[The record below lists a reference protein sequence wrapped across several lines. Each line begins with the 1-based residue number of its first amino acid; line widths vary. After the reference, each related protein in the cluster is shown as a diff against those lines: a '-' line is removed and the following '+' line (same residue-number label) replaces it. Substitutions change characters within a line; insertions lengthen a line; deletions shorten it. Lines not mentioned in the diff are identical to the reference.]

1 MMHEPMLML
10 ALAIL
15 VILAAVLV
23 FNGARK
29 RRLRLKIE
37 PVPPERLDNTPVRS
51 EILSEVRV
59 RERASDMDTDASLS
73 APESMSDDAAE
84 LVTPS
89 EAASLTVDVS
99 EAPDSAVVENE
110 SVLTPTTTLSQADLF
125 PEEIQSPKVPAS
137 ADSAD
142 YAAPD
147 LAIDR
152 VVSVH
157 VMASTQ
163 LIQGRKLLE
172 LLLQF
177 GLRYGDMQIF
187 HRHEHP
193 AGQGEILF
201 SMAQAV
207 EPGTFNIDTLERD
220 LVPGVSFFM
229 SLPGVKSTLAYDL
242 MIDTARRLAQELQA
256 DLLDAQSQPLT
267 TAVLDQWR
275 DDVMTYERQHL
286 QAL

>member
-10 ALAIL
+10 ALAL
-15 VILAAVLV
+15 LLILAAVLML
-23 FNGARK
+23 NGARK
-29 RRLRLKIE
+29 RRLKLKIE

-59 RERASDMDTDASLS
+59 RERAADAEASLTS
-73 APESMSDDAAE
+73 APEAVAEAVMPNEAIDA
-84 LVTPS
+84 LGDLGDNS
-89 EAASLTVDVS
+89 EASDV
-99 EAPDSAVVENE
+99 APELEPSSA
-110 SVLTPTTTLSQADLF
+110 TKLSQADLF
-125 PEEIQSPKVPAS
+125 PEEIQPPKVPAAAEPVDYS
-137 ADSAD
+137 A
-142 YAAPD
+142 PE

-152 VVSVH
+152 VVSMH

-163 LIQGRKLLE
+163 LIHGRQLLE

-193 AGQGEILF
+193 AGQGNVLF

-242 MIDTARRLAQELQA
+242 MVDTARRLAQELQA

-267 TAVLDQWR
+267 TVVLEQWR
-275 DDVMTYERQHL
+275 DEVMAYERQHL